1 MSDRI
6 IEESAERAL
15 ELALSTIKTFEMDG
29 EDPAVIFAVFAI
41 ASSIYAQMNDKSK
54 ETYLKFCG
62 VFYDEA
68 TRFIKDIGL
77 SE

>member
-1 MSDRI
+1 MR
-6 IEESAERAL
+6 
-15 ELALSTIKTFEMDG
+15 LSIT
-29 EDPAVIFAVFAI
+29 VFAI

-68 TRFIKDIGL
+68 TRFLKDVGM
-77 SE
+77 ED